1 MDDINSRLLKIEERI
16 KVAAKKSGR
25 DLSEIKLLPIS
36 KYHSLD
42 KMQAVLDKGYLE
54 FGESRVQELMEK
66 NEEFSAEVE
75 WHMIGHLQR
84 NKVKYLARM
93 PRCKLIHSV
102 DSLRLAKEINKRA
115 RQEERIMN
123 ILIQVNTAQD
133 DNKFG
138 IYTKEAIEM
147 VKKIGSFENVKIK
160 GLMTIAPYSDDP
172 EEVRPAFRKL
182 RGLSEKIE
190 AEKIEGVEMK
200 ELSMGMSNDLEVAI
214 EEGATILRVGS
225 AIFGEREYN

>member
-1 MDDINSRLLKIEERI
+1 MEDINDNLLKIEERI
-16 KVAAKKSGR
+16 KVAAKRSGR

-42 KMQAVLDKGYLE
+42 KIQVVLDKGYVE

-66 NEEFSAEVE
+66 DEEFSSDVE

-93 PRCKLIHSV
+93 TRCKLIHSV

-115 RQEERIMN
+115 KQEERVMN

-147 VKKIGSFENVKIK
+147 VKKIGSFKNVKIR

-182 RGLSEKIE
+182 RKLAEKIE
-190 AEKIEGVEMK
+190 AEEIEGVEMK